1 MIKMYLKIQDILP
14 DRMNFYQT
22 DQAVRQSFVKTGRRG
37 REGGGGRRAPI
48 IGVAGGGGALGV
60 AEPQ

>member
-22 DQAVRQSFVKTGRRG
+22 CQAVRQSFVKTGRRG
-37 REGGGGRRAPI
+37 REGGGGGGRRAPI
-48 IGVAGGGGALGV
+48 IGGGGKRRV
-60 AEPQ
+60 